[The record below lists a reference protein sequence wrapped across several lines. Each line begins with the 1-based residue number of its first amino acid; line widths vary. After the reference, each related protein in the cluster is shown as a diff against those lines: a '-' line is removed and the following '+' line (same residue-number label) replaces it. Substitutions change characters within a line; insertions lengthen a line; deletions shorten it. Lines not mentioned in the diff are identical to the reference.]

1 MTARLALLLKSYGG
15 DAGYAERLLA
25 SFDRHN
31 PTGLHL
37 YCVVP
42 AEDLPLFAPLAGP
55 QVTVLDEGPFA
66 RHLVN
71 EPVAGLRP
79 GYVNQ
84 EIIKLAF
91 HQLGLAENYFCVD
104 SDAVF
109 IRDIAESDFIAPD
122 GSPYTVLVEDNDLQA
137 EPAYYRQYWVDRE
150 PQLRRIADLVGYRDP
165 VLRTCHGHQIFS
177 STVLASFVTDFLT
190 PRGWDYRDA
199 IAESPYEFTWY
210 NLWLQA
216 TGTIPIHPREPLVK
230 VYHHEGQH
238 LEAILRGIT
247 EADLARG
254 YLAVVVNSSF
264 ARNLASKPVP
274 GIGGVVSGSSGTQGP
289 TKAEQLAPYLS
300 YQETAALVLAKLR
313 DTARRRLGRSG

>member
-1 MTARLALLLKSYGG
+1 MTPRLALLLKSYAG
-15 DAGYAERLLA
+15 DADFAERLLA
-25 SFDRHN
+25 SFARHN

-42 AEDLPLFAPLAGP
+42 PADLPLFEPFAGEH
-55 QVTVLDEGPFA
+55 VTVLDEAPFA
-66 RHLVN
+66 RHLVH

-84 EIIKLAF
+84 EIVKLAF
-91 HQLGLAENYFCVD
+91 HELGLAENYFCVD

-109 IRDIAESDFIAPD
+109 IRDIFESDFIAPD
-122 GSPYTVLVEDNDLQA
+122 GNPYTVLVEDNDLKA
-137 EPAYYRQYWVDRE
+137 EPAYYRQYWVGRE

-165 VLRTCHGHQIFS
+165 VLRTCHGHQVFS
-177 STVLASFVTDFLT
+177 STVLASFVADFLT
-190 PRGWDYRDA
+190 PREWDYRDA
-199 IAESPYEFTWY
+199 IAEAPYEFSWY

-216 TGTIPIHPREPLVK
+216 TNPIPIHQREPLVK
-230 VYHHEGQH
+230 VFHHESQH

-247 EADLARG
+247 ETDLARG

-264 ARNLASKPVP
+264 ARNLASSPSA
-274 GIGGVVSGSSGTQGP
+274 GAAA

-300 YQETAALVLAKLR
+300 YQEAAALIAAKFR
-313 DTARRRLGRSG
+313 DTARRRVRRLGRRARTQ

>member
-1 MTARLALLLKSYGG
+1 MSDRLALLLKSYAG
-15 DAGYAERLLA
+15 DAGYARRLLA

-42 AEDLPLFAPLAGP
+42 AADLHLFEPLAGEH
-55 QVTVLDEGPFA
+55 VTVMDEEPLA
-66 RHLVN
+66 HHLV
-71 EPVAGLRP
+71 EGEVAGLRP

-84 EIIKLAF
+84 EIVKLAF
-91 HQLGLAENYFCVD
+91 HELGLAENYFCVD

-109 IRDIAESDFIAPD
+109 IRDIFESDFIAPD
-122 GSPYTVLVEDNDLQA
+122 GNPYTVLVEDNDLKA
-137 EPAYYRQYWVDRE
+137 EPAYYRQYWVGRE

-165 VLRTCHGHQIFS
+165 VIRTCHGHQVFS
-177 STVLASFVTDFLT
+177 TTVLTSFVADFLA

-199 IAESPYEFTWY
+199 LAVAPYEFSWY

-216 TGTIPIHPREPLVK
+216 TGVIPIHAREPLVK
-230 VYHHEGQH
+230 VFHHEGQH

-247 EADLARG
+247 DSDLARA

-264 ARNLASKPVP
+264 ARSLPADAAGPPGSGGESKP
-274 GIGGVVSGSSGTQGP
+274 
-289 TKAEQLAPYLS
+289 ERLAPYLS
-300 YQETAALVLAKLR
+300 YSEALALLAAKVR
-313 DTARRRLGRSG
+313 GTARRRLGRPR